1 MSSSKILQ
9 EKIQSRFGARAR
21 ELRER
26 AGISQEESA
35 HLAGL
40 DRSYIGQV
48 ERGERNVSLFN
59 IFKIAK
65 GLNVRP
71 SDLFANL
78 DEDI

>member
-1 MSSSKILQ
+1 MDSR
-9 EKIQSRFGARAR
+9 ENIQDEVLRRFGARTR

-35 HLAGL
+35 HLSGL

-65 GLNVRP
+65 GLSVQP
-71 SDLFANL
+71 SELLTSL
-78 DEDI
+78 DGDI